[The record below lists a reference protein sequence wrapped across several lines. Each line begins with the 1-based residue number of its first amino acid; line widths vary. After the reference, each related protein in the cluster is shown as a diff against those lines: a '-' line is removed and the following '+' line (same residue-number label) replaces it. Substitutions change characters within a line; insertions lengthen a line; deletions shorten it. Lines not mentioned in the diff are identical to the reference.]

1 VATSTD
7 ILTALRDHLVT
18 AGIVR
23 KPNVAGDAPPLVL
36 DPLQGAPGPGELES
50 IVNDRDLIISARPGG
65 DIAPGPTDGWLL
77 QTTIDLIYRGKTSD
91 RIASVD
97 AAITRELYLTGG
109 MARTAWMMGS
119 LQMIETRLWAGLQRL
134 GSSKADGYTYIT
146 KVYAETYR

>member
-77 QTTIDLIYRGKTSD
+77 QTTIDLIYRG
-91 RIASVD
+91 REP
-97 AAITRELYLTGG
+97 TRSPPSTPQIVAQLFLPGG
-109 MARTAWMMGS
+109 MARPRG
-119 LQMIETRLWAGLQRL
+119 
-134 GSSKADGYTYIT
+134 
-146 KVYAETYR
+146 